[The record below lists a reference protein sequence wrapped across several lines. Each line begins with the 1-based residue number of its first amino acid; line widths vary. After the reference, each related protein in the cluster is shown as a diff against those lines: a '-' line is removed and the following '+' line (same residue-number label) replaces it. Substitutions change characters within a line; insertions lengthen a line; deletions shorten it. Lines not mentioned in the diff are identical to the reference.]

1 MQLTTLSPPAII
13 GDAFLWW
20 LLWLGT
26 ADWKAENAQTTFWYL
41 LAWMTFSKFIKLI
54 THFARYPVDILLWP
68 VSILFGW
75 FHGAIKMYAL
85 ATLSEV
91 SYIHSQAFLIVCS
104 HTVHRPLGAAV
115 MVQMRTTRIA

>member
-1 MQLTTLSPPAII
+1 MQLTTLSPPAIV

-20 LLWLGT
+20 FLWLGT
-26 ADWKAENAQTTFWYL
+26 ADWEVENAQSMFWYL

-75 FHGAIKMYAL
+75 FHGGIKMYAL

-91 SYIHSQAFLIVCS
+91 SHAHSLVFLIS
-104 HTVHRPLGAAV
+104 LLTLVHRPLGAAV